1 MLSHGAFA
9 WCDLIWYVVDGTG
22 RPSIDALLAD
32 LPAVSA
38 QVSQPPSAASCSGVD
53 LMNLPI
59 ANRP

>member
-38 QVSQPPSAASCSGVD
+38 QVSQPPSAAA
-53 LMNLPI
+53 NHPAQLPVAEWI
-59 ANRP
+59 